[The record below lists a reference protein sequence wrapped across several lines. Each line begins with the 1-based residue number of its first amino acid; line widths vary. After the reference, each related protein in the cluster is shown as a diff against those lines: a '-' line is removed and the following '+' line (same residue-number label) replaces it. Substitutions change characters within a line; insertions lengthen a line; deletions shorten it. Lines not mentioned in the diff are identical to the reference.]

1 MFNIKGVF
9 LVLFTIAMFSSC
21 KEYEYIVDEPLKPFV
36 DEYLDILK
44 KNRIR
49 FRKRDFKVV
58 LSDALIGTPFAGYAD
73 GMFDSSRVYVLVHPL
88 YWNSLSNKQ
97 KKILIF
103 HELSHDLFD
112 SMHTDDVFLMQ
123 PKMHSRFVAE
133 YINWDWAVGE
143 LVKYIK
149 DER

>member
-1 MFNIKGVF
+1 MFNIRGLYLF
-9 LVLFTIAMFSSC
+9 LLSITLLSSC
-21 KEYEYIVDEPLKPFV
+21 KNYEYIVDDPLRPFV
-36 DEYLDILK
+36 DEYFNILK
-44 KNRIR
+44 DNNIR
-49 FRKRDFKVV
+49 FKKKDFIVI
-58 LSDALIGTPFAGYAD
+58 LSDELRGTPFAGFAD
-73 GMFDSSRVYVLVHPL
+73 GMFDKERVRVLVHPE

-103 HELSHDLFD
+103 HELSHDIFD
-112 SMHTDDVFLMQ
+112 SLHTNTVFLMQ

-133 YINWDWAVGE
+133 NINWDWAVSE